1 MKEDVIV
8 AEVRRVREKLIKQY
22 GGFEGYMDHI
32 QEMDAIRLK
41 KMEAREVK
49 KETIAKKPKPKTTRS
64 KKRKP

>member
-8 AEVRRVREKLIKQY
+8 AEVRRVREKLLKQY

-32 QEMDAIRLK
+32 QELDAIRLK
-41 KMEAREVK
+41 KIESREAK
-49 KETIAKKPKPKTTRS
+49 KQAIPRKPKPKSTRS